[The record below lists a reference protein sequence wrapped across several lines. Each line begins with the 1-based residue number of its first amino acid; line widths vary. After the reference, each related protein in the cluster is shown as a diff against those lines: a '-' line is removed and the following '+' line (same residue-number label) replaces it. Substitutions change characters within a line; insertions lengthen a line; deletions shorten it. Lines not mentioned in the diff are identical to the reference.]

1 MPARKPAG
9 LRNRA
14 ETKAET
20 AARIANEAALE
31 PERGLS
37 VQAPARLRD
46 HPVAKAAWRRLM
58 RTYGELQATVVTRM
72 DLDLLVDYCIL
83 MEQLQELD
91 RMRQVA
97 YQLWLELGKRHDKVK
112 QESADYAEQEE
123 PIEAEAKEE
132 EAIRL
137 ATKVVNAFDA
147 VVKLDGRVDRKR
159 DLLLKLRQSL
169 YLTPR
174 ARSAA
179 VPAKKEKP
187 QAPDPLEALLDNV
200 TDYVNG
206 NDG

>member
-37 VQAPARLRD
+37 VQAPARLKD
-46 HPVAKAAWRRLM
+46 HQVAQATWRRMM

-72 DLDLLVDYCIL
+72 DMDLLVDYCLL
-83 MEQLQELD
+83 MEQIAEMDDLRRSSIEIWKMFDKQRKTL
-91 RMRQVA
+91 
-97 YQLWLELGKRHDKVK
+97 LESGK
-112 QESADYAEQEE
+112 
-123 PIEAEAKEE
+123 IAEAVLMAAKEVDTYE
-132 EAIRL
+132 MIV
-137 ATKVVNAFDA
+137 KVDSRA
-147 VVKLDGRVDRKR
+147 DRKR
-159 DLLLKLRQSL
+159 SLLLQLRQSL

-174 ARSAA
+174 ARAAA

-187 QAPDPLEALLDNV
+187 EEPDDLEKLLDDV
-200 TDYVNG
+200 DSFVNG
-206 NDG
+206 KQDGQ

>member
-20 AARIANEAALE
+20 AARIANEASME

-37 VQAPARLRD
+37 VQAPARLKD
-46 HPVAKAAWRRLM
+46 HQVAQATWRRMM
-58 RTYGELQATVVTRM
+58 RTYGQLKATVVTRM
-72 DLDLLVDYCIL
+72 DIDLLVDYCLL

-91 RMRQVA
+91 RMRKVA
-97 YQLWLELGKRHDKVK
+97 YQLWLELGKRHDKIL
-112 QESADYAEQEE
+112 QESKQ
-123 PIEAEAKEE
+123 IEDPSSVETKEE
-132 EAIRL
+132 EAIKL
-137 ATKVVNAFDA
+137 ATKVIDAFYA

-159 DLLLKLRQSL
+159 DLLLKWRQSL

-179 VPAKKEKP
+179 APEKKEKP
-187 QAPDPLEALLDNV
+187 EPVDPLETLLDDV
-200 TDYVNG
+200 SDFVNG
-206 NDG
+206 DGK

>member
-14 ETKAET
+14 ETKAAK

-46 HPVAKAAWRRLM
+46 HPVAQATWRRMM

-72 DLDLLVDYCIL
+72 DMDLLVDYCIITEQVTEL
-83 MEQLQELD
+83 DELRKASFAAWKKLDGKWSTIEADLSGKDLLTAIAQLQ
-91 RMRQVA
+91 
-97 YQLWLELGKRHDKVK
+97 
-112 QESADYAEQEE
+112 SAFTDV
-123 PIEAEAKEE
+123 I
-132 EAIRL
+132 
-137 ATKVVNAFDA
+137 
-147 VVKLDGRVDRKR
+147 KLDGRVDRKR
-159 DLLLKLRQSL
+159 ALLLQLRQSL

-179 VPAKKEKP
+179 VPAKKQKPEEPDDLEK
-187 QAPDPLEALLDNV
+187 LLDDV
-200 TDYVNG
+200 DSFVNG
-206 NDG
+206 KQDGK

>member
-37 VQAPARLRD
+37 VQAPARLKD
-46 HPVAKAAWRRLM
+46 HQVAQATWRRMM
-58 RTYGELQATVVTRM
+58 RTYGQLKATVVTRM
-72 DLDLLVDYCIL
+72 DMDLLVDYCLL
-83 MEQLQELD
+83 MEQIAEMDGLRKSSVEIWKMLD
-91 RMRQVA
+91 QQRKDLMDSGQA
-97 YQLWLELGKRHDKVK
+97 
-112 QESADYAEQEE
+112 ADA
-123 PIEAEAKEE
+123 ILMAAKE
-132 EAIRL
+132 ADTFGMI
-137 ATKVVNAFDA
+137 
-147 VVKLDGRVDRKR
+147 VKLDSRADRKR
-159 DLLLKLRQSL
+159 ALLLQWRQSL

-187 QAPDPLEALLDNV
+187 EEPDELEQLLDDV
-200 TDYVNG
+200 DSFVNG
-206 NDG
+206 DQDAKDGK

>member
-37 VQAPARLRD
+37 VQAPARLKD
-46 HPVAKAAWRRLM
+46 HQVAQATWRRMM

-72 DLDLLVDYCIL
+72 DMDLLVDYCML
-83 MEQLQELD
+83 MEQIGEMDDLRKSSVDIWAMLD
-91 RMRQVA
+91 
-97 YQLWLELGKRHDKVK
+97 K
-112 QESADYAEQEE
+112 QRKTLMEAGEV
-123 PIEAEAKEE
+123 AEAVLMAAKEADTFE
-132 EAIRL
+132 MI
-137 ATKVVNAFDA
+137 
-147 VVKLDGRVDRKR
+147 VKLDSRADRKR
-159 DLLLKLRQSL
+159 SLLLQLRQSL

-179 VPAKKEKP
+179 VPEKKAKPEEPDELEK
-187 QAPDPLEALLDNV
+187 LLDDVEN
-200 TDYVNG
+200 TLN
-206 NDG
+206 NERQK

>member
-37 VQAPARLRD
+37 VQAPARLKD
-46 HPVAKAAWRRLM
+46 HQVAQATWRRMM

-72 DLDLLVDYCIL
+72 DMDLLVDYCML
-83 MEQLQELD
+83 MEQIGEMDDLRKSSVDIWAMLD
-91 RMRQVA
+91 
-97 YQLWLELGKRHDKVK
+97 K
-112 QESADYAEQEE
+112 QRKTLMEAGEV
-123 PIEAEAKEE
+123 AEAVLMAAKEADTFE
-132 EAIRL
+132 MI
-137 ATKVVNAFDA
+137 
-147 VVKLDGRVDRKR
+147 VKLDSRADRKR
-159 DLLLKLRQSL
+159 SLLLQLRQSL

-174 ARSAA
+174 ARAAA

-187 QAPDPLEALLDNV
+187 EEPDDLEKLLDDV
-200 TDYVNG
+200 EGYVNG
-206 NDG
+206 KQDGK